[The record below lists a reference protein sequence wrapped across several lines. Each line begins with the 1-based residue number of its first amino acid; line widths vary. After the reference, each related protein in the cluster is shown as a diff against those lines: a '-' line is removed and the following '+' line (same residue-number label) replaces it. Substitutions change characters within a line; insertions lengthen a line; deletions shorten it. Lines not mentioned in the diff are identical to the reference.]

1 MIFDVLDQKMEEMKD
16 LYRRE
21 EVRANQ
27 EKQAAVDRKYRG
39 LVEEANLFVCSV
51 GFVRDTL
58 EFPVS
63 EELRTD
69 CLTLLDELEAAV
81 STGYAVQE
89 SVKKV
94 KRRYDAL
101 HGQMKK
107 AWSAYFR
114 SYTAGTWNTLRV
126 IRSIDEETVDRY
138 IEQIEAAKDWSAGIP
153 AFAGLMATLMYAK
166 KLIQSL
172 EMEEET
178 VEFLTKMTS
187 GKATAADLSEGVV
200 AWLRKEGLEKK
211 IRLSFLAH

>member
-89 SVKKV
+89 SVEKA